1 MWKAF
6 RVGEGK
12 RISKHELS
20 KMGRPSSDTGV
31 KIVLPS
37 CEPHESTRMLKKTSK
52 QQTSEV
58 PHVVTMPVTPLA
70 DQEDCQLFNC
80 PEEGC
85 FKNFKTSKN
94 LQWHLDL
101 GRHHFKLHEESQ

>member
-12 RISKHELS
+12 RISKQELS

-37 CEPHESTRMLKKTSK
+37 CEPHESTGMLKNTSK
-52 QQTSEV
+52 QTSQQAR
-58 PHVVTMPVTPLA
+58 L
-70 DQEDCQLFNC
+70 L
-80 PEEGC
+80 
-85 FKNFKTSKN
+85 
-94 LQWHLDL
+94 
-101 GRHHFKLHEESQ
+101 RR